1 MPERRGAAREGGGG
15 GERENRAKKRERKT
29 ERGSAAP
36 PPFLTTPTLDII
48 LYPPCDPLPLPPP
61 PPPPAPLP
69 PNPPT
74 TRRETCPAGFSP
86 YVRAEERYTGHVY
99 VGRTPPRGTIQ
110 CPRFAR
116 RSPSRLL
123 PRPGKRFPK
132 GILADSPQFPAPSF
146 APNVTELLSRIISRP
161 IPRVY

>member
-1 MPERRGAAREGGGG
+1 M
-15 GERENRAKKRERKT
+15 

-48 LYPPCDPLPLPPP
+48 LYPPCDPLPPT
-61 PPPPAPLP
+61 APFLLLLP
-69 PNPPT
+69 PNLPT
-74 TRRETCPAGFSP
+74 TSGERPVPRVSLYTCERR
-86 YVRAEERYTGHVY
+86 RYSGHVY

-123 PRPGKRFPK
+123 PSGRRMDALLSPK
-132 GILADSPQFPAPSF
+132 GILADSFQFRNRFRYSSC
-146 APNVTELLSRIISRP
+146 PNVITLLLFP
-161 IPRVY
+161 D